1 MTQPSDLN
9 NLMRSIQMKE
19 QHLYYEQT
27 ADYQLS
33 PSQGRALI
41 YIDKH
46 PGVNQ
51 KELAER
57 FRLRGASV
65 STLIKKLVA
74 LDYVEKRPSRGS
86 QDRSNRLYLT
96 AAGTALVAQ
105 LQTIF
110 TGVENRLVAHV
121 TPEEVATLIRIL
133 SKIDQ
138 KLIE

>member
-1 MTQPSDLN
+1 MTQSSDLN
-9 NLMRSIQMKE
+9 NLMRSIQLKE
-19 QHLYYEQT
+19 QRLYYDQT

-51 KELAER
+51 KELADQ
-57 FRLRGASV
+57 FRLRGASI

-74 LDYVEKRPSRGS
+74 MDYVEKRPSRGS

-96 AAGTALVAQ
+96 AAGTDLVAQ

-110 TGVENRLVAHV
+110 TGVEHRLVAHV
-121 TPEEVATLIRIL
+121 TPEETATLIRL
-133 SKIDQ
+133 LTKIDER
-138 KLIE
+138 LLE